1 MRPKLR
7 KLRHAFLFFVVVAA
21 FALVGCS
28 TTQMIVSEWSSPSYA
43 SASFRRIMVGGV
55 GEQTSIRRNFE
66 DEFVAQLRAAG
77 IDAVPSYRYIAEDE
91 RVDEAK
97 LRRAARE
104 AGADA
109 AIIAR
114 SVNVE
119 QKTQF
124 GPSYY
129 PVPSFGFFGPHFGA
143 SWYGFY
149 GAPNV
154 YHYDVYTS
162 EATLYDVKNNEIV
175 WTGTV
180 RTTEPENVHT
190 AIKTYVEAVI
200 KALNEKHLLGARKS
214 F

>member
-104 AGADA
+104 AGFETTFKAVVTEWPLPPIDIALAGDDDRIAPVRA
-109 AIIAR
+109 AIASCGPGGMPSR
-114 SVNVE
+114 S
-119 QKTQF
+119 
-124 GPSYY
+124 
-129 PVPSFGFFGPHFGA
+129 PVT
-143 SWYGFY
+143 
-149 GAPNV
+149 V
-154 YHYDVYTS
+154 TTS
-162 EATLYDVKNNEIV
+162 R
-175 WTGTV
+175 TV
-180 RTTEPENVHT
+180 T
-190 AIKTYVEAVI
+190 
-200 KALNEKHLLGARKS
+200 
-214 F
+214 